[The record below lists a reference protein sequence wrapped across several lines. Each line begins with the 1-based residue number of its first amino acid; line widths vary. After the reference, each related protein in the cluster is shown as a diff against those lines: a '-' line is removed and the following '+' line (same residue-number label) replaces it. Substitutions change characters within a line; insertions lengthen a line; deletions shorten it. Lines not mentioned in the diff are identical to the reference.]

1 MAEFRLEDFDKVL
14 IVEGYSDL
22 LFYAA
27 VFRYLDKENVAF
39 IKEFGGKGNITKNLE
54 LFVTPQLVADKN
66 RIGVIVDANG
76 NAPGTFAQV
85 RDVLQQLTGK
95 AIANSGD
102 WSGGEPEVG
111 LLVVPNGETA
121 GEIETLVWNAWC
133 SEVANK
139 DKRDCIVSFVEC
151 MQEGGLVAKSA
162 SKGLIGS
169 LLAIAHDED
178 PRLGPGARANVF
190 DLSHP
195 TFVELREFLDAY

>member
-1 MAEFRLEDFDKVL
+1 MAEFRPEDFDKVL

-22 LFYAA
+22 VFYAA
-27 VFRYLDKENVAF
+27 VFRELDKENVAF

-54 LFVTPQLVADKN
+54 LFVTPQLVADKI

-76 NAPGTFAQV
+76 NAAGTFAQV
-85 RDVLQQLTGK
+85 RDVLQQLTGQ

-102 WSGGEPEVG
+102 WSGGDPDVG
-111 LLVVPNGETA
+111 LLVVPDGNTA

-133 SEVANK
+133 AEAANTH
-139 DKRDCIVSFVEC
+139 KRDCIVRFVDC
-151 MQEGGLVAKSA
+151 MQEAGLLAKSP

-169 LLAIAHDED
+169 LLAIAYDED
-178 PRLGPGARANVF
+178 PRLRPGARANVF

-195 TFVELREFLDAY
+195 TFMELREFLDAY